1 MLVPYFW
8 GALSTGVAAIS
19 GDFGDAVAM
28 AAPPTSVPFRGS
40 AVISAGLIT
49 RARLRG
55 DDWRRL
61 LPDVYVHRDVPI
73 DHRIWCIAAG
83 LLLPTGAAI
92 GGLSAAYLWGAD
104 LIRPDALV
112 SVVTPRDRRI
122 RGHSR
127 MVPHYTLLGEADV
140 TTLGP
145 PVTTPERTAFDL
157 ARRLRRTEALVAVD
171 ALAGTG
177 RLDLPAVS
185 QLVRER
191 RHWPRTAQAKEVIR
205 LADSRAGSPMETRLR
220 LLIHDAGLPAPEPQY
235 EVRDEH
241 GHLIGRVDLG
251 WPAKRVAAEYEGDHH
266 RNRDQFRHDLA
277 RANELRMAGWI
288 VLRFTANDVL
298 RNPQKTAAMIA
309 VELAR
314 H

>member
-1 MLVPYFW
+1 MP
-8 GALSTGVAAIS
+8 
-19 GDFGDAVAM
+19 
-28 AAPPTSVPFRGS
+28 APPTSAPFRGS
-40 AVISAGLIT
+40 AAITAGLIT
-49 RARLRG
+49 RSRLRG

-61 LPDVYVHRDVPI
+61 LPDVYVRRELPI
-73 DHRIWCIAAG
+73 DHRTWCIAAG
-83 LLLPTGAAI
+83 LLLPAGAAI

-122 RGHSR
+122 RGHGR
-127 MVPHYTLLGEADV
+127 MVPHYTVLDEADMTVLGSPV
-140 TTLGP
+140 TAPFGPPVTAPLGP

-177 RLDLPAVS
+177 RLDLPALS
-185 QLVRER
+185 QMVRER
-191 RHWPRTAQAKEVIR
+191 RHWPRTAQAEEVIR
-205 LADSRAGSPMETRLR
+205 LADPRAASPMETRLR
-220 LLIHDAGLPAPEPQY
+220 LLIHDAGLPTPQPQY
-235 EVRDEH
+235 EVRNDH

-251 WPAKRVAAEYEGDHH
+251 WHTKRVAAEYEGDHH
-266 RNRDQFRHDLA
+266 RDRDQFRHDLA
-277 RANELRMAGWI
+277 RVNELRMAGWI

-298 RNPQKTAAMIA
+298 RSPQKTAAMIA
-309 VELAR
+309 AELAR